1 MMSLVVCTLN
11 DGGPGGASENGF
23 GVDREFREPCATD
36 YMNVFDYQA
45 ALVDSIVS
53 AP

>member
-1 MMSLVVCTLN
+1 MMA
-11 DGGPGGASENGF
+11 GRGALQKTDLGWIENSENHAQ
-23 GVDREFREPCATD
+23 RTI
-36 YMNVFDYQA
+36 MNVFDYQA